1 MSIIKV
7 NEVSKSFGEKENFN
21 LVLDKVSLDIK
32 KGEFVS
38 LMGESGS
45 GKSTLLYIIGGLDKP
60 TEGSVVIDEKDI
72 NELKEK
78 EIARFRRQDIG
89 FVFQFY
95 NLVQN
100 LTVEEN
106 IMLPVVMD
114 GKKEKDYKDRL
125 DKILKIVGLEDK
137 RKSLPNQLS
146 GGQQQRVSIARAV
159 ILNPKVILA
168 DEFLHPGQS
177 CGIFPVHPMTL
188 SLQDVRLMN
197 ISLWRFFLQA
207 IQFFPSLCTFHISVI
222 GRVISSTPYHKGQIA
237 QVLQP
242 YIARVSGHHRRCR
255 KMVGKSGSQT
265 PHTITASRISHQIY
279 LVGIDSLADDHHLNQ
294 LFKHLVNRFLKP
306 HVPGIPW
313 SSRCNVYSFR
323 GFIKVLLIVP
333 LTVIELMCG
342 TATAVHGDPKT
353 PLAKRSIAI
362 GGIPKRQGI
371 VPVVDGW
378 RRSFLCFQNLT
389 ELCFFC
395 LFPCIN
401 YFNSFFLCIFL

>member
-95 NLVQN
+95 NLVQD

-168 DEFLHPGQS
+168 DEPIGNLDSKSGEEVMKLFK
-177 CGIFPVHPMTL
+177 TL
-188 SLQDVRLMN
+188 NKEEGVTILQVTHSEESAKYGDRVVRLKD
-197 ISLWRFFLQA
+197 
-207 IQFFPSLCTFHISVI
+207 
-222 GRVISSTPYHKGQIA
+222 GKIA
-237 QVLQP
+237 
-242 YIARVSGHHRRCR
+242 
-255 KMVGKSGSQT
+255 
-265 PHTITASRISHQIY
+265 
-279 LVGIDSLADDHHLNQ
+279 
-294 LFKHLVNRFLKP
+294 
-306 HVPGIPW
+306 
-313 SSRCNVYSFR
+313 
-323 GFIKVLLIVP
+323 
-333 LTVIELMCG
+333 
-342 TATAVHGDPKT
+342 
-353 PLAKRSIAI
+353 
-362 GGIPKRQGI
+362 
-371 VPVVDGW
+371 
-378 RRSFLCFQNLT
+378 
-389 ELCFFC
+389 
-395 LFPCIN
+395 
-401 YFNSFFLCIFL
+401 

>member
-7 NEVSKSFGEKENFN
+7 NEVSKSFGEKENIN

-60 TEGSVVIDEKDI
+60 TEGNVIIDDKDI
-72 NELKEK
+72 NTLKEK
-78 EIARFRRQDIG
+78 EIAKFRRQDIG

-137 RKSLPNQLS
+137 RNALPNQLS

-168 DEFLHPGQS
+168 DEP
-177 CGIFPVHPMTL
+177 
-188 SLQDVRLMN
+188 
-197 ISLWRFFLQA
+197 
-207 IQFFPSLCTFHISVI
+207 I
-222 GRVISSTPYHKGQIA
+222 GNLDS
-237 QVLQP
+237 
-242 YIARVSGHHRRCR
+242 
-255 KMVGKSGSQT
+255 KSGEE
-265 PHTITASRISHQIY
+265 
-279 LVGIDSLADDHHLNQ
+279 VMK
-294 LFKHLVNRFLKP
+294 LFKTLNEEEKVTILQVTHSEESAKYGNRIIRLKD
-306 HVPGIPW
+306 G
-313 SSRCNVYSFR
+313 R
-323 GFIKVLLIVP
+323 
-333 LTVIELMCG
+333 
-342 TATAVHGDPKT
+342 
-353 PLAKRSIAI
+353 IA
-362 GGIPKRQGI
+362 
-371 VPVVDGW
+371 
-378 RRSFLCFQNLT
+378 
-389 ELCFFC
+389 
-395 LFPCIN
+395 
-401 YFNSFFLCIFL
+401 